1 MNTDGRKDGDNT
13 CLQMDVMSG
22 KLKWLLIADTIKFHS
37 SPMMAPGAL
46 ATHRRRNLWERPWC
60 RKCWRSRPQGARM
73 LEKDSGGK
81 AV

>member
-1 MNTDGRKDGDNT
+1 MSSDGCDVRKF
-13 CLQMDVMSG
+13 
-22 KLKWLLIADTIKFHS
+22 KWLLIDDTIKFHS

-46 ATHRRRNLWERPWC
+46 ATHKRRNLWE